1 MVKAYGWYSW
11 YSKILE
17 LRNIYKDIN
26 GEQKVVVYNP
36 HGYEVEMTYAE
47 FMARVNDVAYIN
59 EYVQK

>member
-1 MVKAYGWYSW
+1 MGGIPDIQKFLG
-11 YSKILE
+11 
-17 LRNIYKDIN
+17 LRNIYKDVN